1 MTRNQPLPAREVN
14 SSYKGKPKPLQVFPQ
29 SRPRN
34 NIDSVNENH
43 SLERTEF
50 LQRILPWESCTL
62 FCRASGIWDGQE
74 SPNTEY
80 PIPSP
85 GTTPSLRLLYL
96 LVGVGAPEDAWV
108 TMASFM
114 LLTGR
119 GGLQRHREQS
129 ETPKATGNNP
139 AQTLILS
146 ETQKPTGNNPALGKS
161 PSLCPVAVSGQ
172 EPDRN
177 CLTRHLRSLLCFRAS
192 PSSVSC

>member
-1 MTRNQPLPAREVN
+1 MTRNQPVPAREVN
-14 SSYKGKPKPLQVFPQ
+14 SSYKGKPEPLQVFPW

-62 FCRASGIWDGQE
+62 FCRASGIWDDQE

-129 ETPKATGNNP
+129 ETPKPTGNNP
-139 AQTLILS
+139 AQTQILS
-146 ETQKPTGNNPALGKS
+146 ETQKPTGITQHKPISCQRPEKPTGNNPALGKS

-177 CLTRHLRSLLCFRAS
+177 CLT
-192 PSSVSC
+192 